1 MKAELEAIQAEALA
15 TLKTVK
21 TPDAL
26 EALRIT
32 YFGRRGKLTDV
43 MKGMGKLSKDERPA
57 IGKLANEV
65 RGTLTEA
72 FEKATEALHRQQQE
86 QQLKAE
92 AVDITLPGRK
102 PPYGKAH
109 PVMQTLER
117 IEAIFRQ
124 MGFEAVTGPEVET
137 EYYNFD
143 ALNTPADH
151 PARDLHDTFYLE
163 GRSWKPHPQE
173 EWNGEHN
180 ERLLRT
186 HTSPVQIRAME
197 NQKPPM
203 RIIVPGK
210 AYRVDYDIS
219 HTPMFHQVEGLL
231 VDRHVTFSELKGVLV
246 SFARQMFGDR
256 TQMRFR
262 PHFFPFTEPS
272 AEADISCTVCRGK
285 GCRSC
290 GNTGWIEI
298 LGAGAVDPE
307 VFLAVNYDPEEITG
321 FAFGMGVERIA
332 NLQFRIPDIR
342 TFYENDLRF
351 LRQF

>member
-1 MKAELEAIQAEALA
+1 MGWSERQIYFKENMKTELETIQSEVLDR
-15 TLKTVK
+15 LKDIK
-21 TPDAL
+21 SSDAL
-26 EALRIT
+26 ESLRIE
-32 YFGRRGKLTDV
+32 YFGRKGKLTDV
-43 MKGMGKLSKDERPA
+43 MKGMGKLSKEERPV

-65 RGTLTEA
+65 RSTLTDA
-72 FEKATEALHRQQQE
+72 FDATKVAIESQKQE
-86 QQLKAE
+86 QQLFSE
-92 AVDITLPGRK
+92 SIDITLPGRL
-102 PPYGKAH
+102 PAYGKAH
-109 PVMQTLER
+109 PVMQILER
-117 IEAIFRQ
+117 IETIFTK
-124 MGFEAVTGPEVET
+124 MGFQVVTGPEVET
-137 EYYNFD
+137 EHYNFD

-151 PARDLHDTFYLE
+151 PARDLHDTFYLTD
-163 GRSWKPHPQE
+163 GQ
-173 EWNGEHN
+173 
-180 ERLLRT
+180 LLRT

-197 NQKPPM
+197 NQKPPL

-210 AYRVDYDIS
+210 AYRVDYDVS

-231 VDRHVTFSELKGVLV
+231 VDKHVTFSELKGVLV
-246 SFARQMFGDR
+246 SFARQMFGDK

-272 AEADISCTVCRGK
+272 AEADITCTVCQGK

-290 GNTGWIEI
+290 GHTGWIEI

-307 VFLAVNYDPEEITG
+307 VFKAVNYDPEEVTG

>member
-1 MKAELEAIQAEALA
+1 MKAELQAIQAEALEA
-15 TLKTVK
+15 IKSVD

-26 EALRIT
+26 ESLRIT

-43 MKGMGKLSKDERPA
+43 MKGMGKLSKAERPE

-65 RGTLTEA
+65 RATLTQA
-72 FEKATEALHRQQQE
+72 FEEATQAVHSQQQE
-86 QQLKAE
+86 QQLAAE
-92 AVDITLPGRK
+92 SVDITLPGRK
-102 PPYGKAH
+102 PAYGKAH

-117 IEAIFRQ
+117 IEAIFCQ
-124 MGFEAVTGPEVET
+124 MGFEVVTGPDLET

-151 PARDLHDTFYLE
+151 PARDLHDTFYLTD
-163 GRSWKPHPQE
+163 GY
-173 EWNGEHN
+173 
-180 ERLLRT
+180 LLRT

-197 NQKPPM
+197 HQKPPI

-210 AYRVDYDIS
+210 CYRVDYDVS

-231 VDRHVTFSELKGVLV
+231 VDTHATFSELKGILT
-246 SFARQMFGDR
+246 SFARQMFGDQ

-272 AEADISCTVCRGK
+272 AEVDISCTVCQGK

-290 GNTGWIEI
+290 GSSGWIEI
-298 LGAGAVDPE
+298 LGAGAVDPA
-307 VFLAVNYDPEEITG
+307 VFEAVNYDPNEVTG

>member
-1 MKAELEAIQAEALA
+1 MKAELETIKTGALQALKEIE
-15 TLKTVK
+15 TL
-21 TPDAL
+21 DAL
-26 EALRIT
+26 ESLRIA

-43 MKGMGKLSKDERPA
+43 MKGMGKLSKEERPV

-65 RGTLTEA
+65 RSALTEA
-72 FEKATEALHRQQQE
+72 FDSVTERLHRQQQE
-86 QQLKAE
+86 QQLEAE
-92 AVDITLPGRK
+92 SIDITLPGRK
-102 PPYGKAH
+102 PAYGKAH
-109 PVMQTLER
+109 PVMQILER
-117 IEAIFRQ
+117 IEVIFRQ
-124 MGFEAVTGPEVET
+124 MGFDVVTGPDVET

-151 PARDLHDTFYLE
+151 PARDLHDTFYLMD
-163 GRSWKPHPQE
+163 GH
-173 EWNGEHN
+173 
-180 ERLLRT
+180 LLRT

-197 NQKPPM
+197 NQKPPL

-210 AYRVDYDIS
+210 CYRVDYDVS

-231 VDRHVTFSELKGVLV
+231 VDKHATFSELKGVLT
-246 SFARQMFGDR
+246 SFARQMFGDQ

-272 AEADISCTVCRGK
+272 AEVDISCAVCQGK

-290 GNTGWIEI
+290 GSTGWVEI
-298 LGAGAVDPE
+298 LGAGAVDPA
-307 VFLAVNYDPEEITG
+307 VFEAVNYDPNEVTG

-332 NLQFRIPDIR
+332 NLLFRIPDIR

>member
-1 MKAELEAIQAEALA
+1 MKTELQAIQAEALA
-15 TLKTVK
+15 ALKSVE

-26 EALRIT
+26 ESLRIT
-32 YFGRRGKLTDV
+32 YFGRKGKLTDV
-43 MKGMGKLSKDERPA
+43 MKGMGNLSKAERPE

-65 RGTLTEA
+65 RTTLTQA
-72 FEKATEALHRQQQE
+72 FEAATQALHQRQQAN
-86 QQLKAE
+86 QLEAE

-102 PPYGKAH
+102 PAYGKAH
-109 PVMQTLER
+109 PITQTLER
-117 IEAIFRQ
+117 IEAIFTQ
-124 MGFEAVTGPEVET
+124 MGFAVMTGPNVET

-151 PARDLHDTFYLE
+151 PARDLQDTFYLMD
-163 GRSWKPHPQE
+163 GH
-173 EWNGEHN
+173 
-180 ERLLRT
+180 LLRT
-186 HTSPVQIRAME
+186 HNSPVQIRAME
-197 NQKPPM
+197 NQKPPV

-210 AYRVDYDIS
+210 CYRVDYDVS

-231 VDRHVTFSELKGVLV
+231 VDTHTTFSDLKGVLTA
-246 SFARQMFGDR
+246 FARQMFGDQ

-272 AEADISCTVCRGK
+272 AEMDISCAVCQGK

-290 GNTGWIEI
+290 GDTGWVEI
-298 LGAGAVDPE
+298 LGAGAVDPA
-307 VFLAVNYDPEEITG
+307 VFEAVNYDPNEVTG

>member
-1 MKAELEAIQAEALA
+1 MKAELEAIKTEGLQALKEIE
-15 TLKTVK
+15 TL
-21 TPDAL
+21 DAL
-26 EALRIT
+26 ESLRIE

-43 MKGMGKLSKDERPA
+43 MKGMGKLSKEERPE

-65 RGTLTEA
+65 RATLTEA
-72 FEKATEALHRQQQE
+72 FEGVTERLHRQQRE
-86 QQLKAE
+86 QQLETE

-102 PPYGKAH
+102 PAYGKAH
-109 PVMQTLER
+109 PVMQILER
-117 IEAIFRQ
+117 IEAIFGQ
-124 MGFEAVTGPEVET
+124 MGFEVVTGPDVET

-151 PARDLHDTFYLE
+151 PARDLHDTFYLTD
-163 GRSWKPHPQE
+163 GH
-173 EWNGEHN
+173 
-180 ERLLRT
+180 LLRT

-197 NQKPPM
+197 NQKPPV

-210 AYRVDYDIS
+210 CYRVDYDVS

-231 VDRHVTFSELKGVLV
+231 VDRHATFSELKGILT
-246 SFARQMFGDR
+246 SFARQMFGDQ

-272 AEADISCTVCRGK
+272 AEVDISCTVCQGK

-290 GNTGWIEI
+290 GYTGWTEI
-298 LGAGAVDPE
+298 LGAGAVDPA
-307 VFLAVNYDPEEITG
+307 VFEAVNYGPDEITG

-332 NLQFRIPDIR
+332 NLLFRIPDIR

>member
-1 MKAELEAIQAEALA
+1 MKAELEAIKTEALQA
-15 TLKTVK
+15 LKEIETL
-21 TPDAL
+21 DAL
-26 EALRIT
+26 ESLRIT

-43 MKGMGKLSKDERPA
+43 MKGMGKLSKEERPV

-72 FEKATEALHRQQQE
+72 FEGVTERLHRQQQE
-86 QQLKAE
+86 QQLAAE
-92 AVDITLPGRK
+92 SVDITLPGRK
-102 PPYGKAH
+102 PAYGKAH
-109 PVMQTLER
+109 PVMQILER
-117 IEAIFRQ
+117 IEAIFGQ
-124 MGFEAVTGPEVET
+124 MGFEVVTGPDIET

-151 PARDLHDTFYLE
+151 PARDLHDTFYLTD
-163 GRSWKPHPQE
+163 GH
-173 EWNGEHN
+173 
-180 ERLLRT
+180 LLRT

-197 NQKPPM
+197 NQKPPV

-210 AYRVDYDIS
+210 CYRVDYDVS

-231 VDRHVTFSELKGVLV
+231 VDRHATFSELKGILT
-246 SFARQMFGDR
+246 SFAHQMFGDQ

-272 AEADISCTVCRGK
+272 AEVDISCTVCQGK

-290 GNTGWIEI
+290 GGTGWVEI
-298 LGAGAVDPE
+298 LGAGAVDPA
-307 VFLAVNYDPEEITG
+307 VFEAVGYDPDEVTG

-332 NLQFRIPDIR
+332 NLQFSIPDIR
-342 TFYENDLRF
+342 IFYENDLRF